1 MNRMSAP
8 FSNMRVAQ
16 QVARAALAEVGGI
29 DVVADELGEAVG
41 SRFFFNPPVVV
52 GCRARRRRDDH
63 RRLLDQGRQPKRRGM
78 AAVTTLPKTTPDA
91 PPIPNCKLSH
101 AGLNA
106 PFVWQGA

>member
-41 SRFFFNPPVVV
+41 SRFFFNPPRR
-52 GCRARRRRDDH
+52 CWMPRPPQARRSPPPLRSRPPAEAPRYGSGHYAPENHARRSPET
-63 RRLLDQGRQPKRRGM
+63 RPASSATRG
-78 AAVTTLPKTTPDA
+78 
-91 PPIPNCKLSH
+91 
-101 AGLNA
+101 
-106 PFVWQGA
+106 